1 MKIDM
6 NMKTKT
12 ISLVVLAILMVIGIG
27 GCSKDKDYNPD
38 DYIYYSLNGDYGK
51 DESRELNVT
60 INEQP
65 LQDYGYVKFEMK
77 NSGRVADI
85 CFVNVIPGESERVF
99 EKVPI
104 TSTDLGNPVFTIEY
118 TQESTPMVIRGEID
132 GYTMTVNINM

>member
-12 ISLVVLAILMVIGIG
+12 ISLVVLAILMVIGVG
-27 GCSKDKDYNPD
+27 SCSKEYNPD
-38 DYIYYSLNGDYGK
+38 DYIISFIDGEYGK

-60 INEQP
+60 LNNKP
-65 LQDYGYVKFEMK
+65 LHDYGYVKFEMK
-77 NSGRVADI
+77 NSGRVANI
-85 CFVNVIPGESERVF
+85 RFVNVIPGESEREF

-104 TSTDLGNPVFTIEY
+104 TSNDRGNPVFTIEY

-132 GYTMTVNINM
+132 GYTMTVNIKM

>member
-12 ISLVVLAILMVIGIG
+12 ISSVVLAILMMIGIG
-27 GCSKDKDYNPD
+27 GCSKEYNPD
-38 DYIYYSLNGDYGK
+38 DYIISFIDGEYGK

-60 INEQP
+60 INDQP
-65 LQDYGYVKFEMK
+65 LQDYGYVKFEIK
-77 NSGRVADI
+77 GLGKGANIR
-85 CFVNVIPGESERVF
+85 FVDVIPGESEREF

-104 TSTDLGNPVFTIEY
+104 TYTDRGNPVFTIEY
-118 TQESTPMVIRGEID
+118 TQESTPMIIRGEID

>member
-12 ISLVVLAILMVIGIG
+12 ISSVVLAILIVIGIG
-27 GCSKDKDYNPD
+27 SCSKEYNPD
-38 DYIYYSLNGDYGK
+38 DYIISFIDGEYGK

-60 INEQP
+60 INDQP

-77 NSGRVADI
+77 NSERVADI
-85 CFVNVIPGESERVF
+85 RFVNVIPGESEREF

-104 TSTDLGNPVFTIEY
+104 TSNDRGNPVFTIEY

-132 GYTMTVNINM
+132 GFTMTVNIKM